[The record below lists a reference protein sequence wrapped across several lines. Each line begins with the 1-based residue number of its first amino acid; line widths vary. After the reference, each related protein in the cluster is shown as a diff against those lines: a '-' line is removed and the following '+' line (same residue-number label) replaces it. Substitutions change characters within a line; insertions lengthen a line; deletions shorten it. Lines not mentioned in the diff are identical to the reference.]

1 MNVVPGTRFLLFHF
15 PTEAFLCPLPR
26 SLSLGAME
34 TTPNVSPAEHPVEI
48 DEGGKDAKKTVLLL
62 YCSKYDTECGDGRRI
77 CERIC
82 EVGPVGQVQRLIR
95 IMA

>member
-1 MNVVPGTRFLLFHF
+1 VNVVPGTRFLLFHF

-26 SLSLGAME
+26 SLSLGAMG

-48 DEGGKDAKKTVLLL
+48 DEGGKDAKRLFC
-62 YCSKYDTECGDGRRI
+62 YCTKYGTECGDARRI

-82 EVGPVGQVQRLIR
+82 DVGPVGQVQRLIR